1 MPRDNRLSRT
11 LHVLIHLGRDLPKA
25 TSEKIADMLGTN
37 PVVVRRMMAGLREAG
52 YVKSAKGPGGGWSL
66 TGDLHSLT
74 LRDVYQAIGSPE
86 LFSIGPSADDPECL
100 VEKAVDAKVA
110 EALDRAEAMMMAAFG
125 AITIAS
131 IADDFESR
139 LATLTTEP
147 D

>member
-11 LHVLIHLGRDLPKA
+11 LHVLIHLDRDLPKA

-52 YVKSAKGPGGGWSL
+52 HVKSEKGPGGGWSL
-66 TGDLHSLT
+66 TTDLSSLT

-86 LFSIGPSADDPECL
+86 FFSIGPSADDPDCL
-100 VEKAVDAKVA
+100 VEKAVDAKVMGT
-110 EALDRAEAMMMAAFG
+110 LRRAEAMMMAEFG
-125 AITIAS
+125 EITIAS
-131 IADDFESR
+131 IADDFQDR
-139 LATLTTEP
+139 LAQLPEKF